1 MRQGAV
7 DADFFRAVAAKDLA
21 LLRRLIAAKRDVNT
35 RGERNRT
42 PLHVCVWDNYVDGA
56 RALLEA
62 GADINL
68 FDDLHDTPF
77 LLAGAE
83 GRVEIMKY
91 MLKYA
96 KPDLTLRNRYGG
108 SALITACER
117 GHVEMVNMLINAGVN
132 VDHVNDFGWTALL
145 EVLELGGDDLDHVEI
160 TRALLAAGADVNL
173 ADKEGRSPLY
183 VAKKHNL
190 KRISKLLEEAGG
202 RA

>member
-1 MRQGAV
+1 MRQGVAE
-7 DADFFRAVAAKDLA
+7 ADFFRAVATKDLT

-42 PLHVCVWDNYVDGA
+42 PLHLCVWDNYVDGA
-56 RALLEA
+56 RVLLEA

-68 FDDLHDTPF
+68 LDDLHDTPF

-108 SALITACER
+108 SALIPACER
-117 GHVEMVNMLINAGVN
+117 GHVEMVNLLIKAGVN
-132 VDHVNDFGWTALL
+132 VDQVNDFGWTGLL
-145 EVLELGGDDLDHVEI
+145 EVLELGGDDMDHVDI
-160 TRALLAAGADVNL
+160 TKALIAAGADVNL
-173 ADKEGRSPLY
+173 TDKEGRTPLY

-202 RA
+202 RV